1 MEVPTWKP
9 QKIRIIATIN
19 ASLLQNDNLA
29 IQKIYMK
36 ILMWILKANVSIDLY
51 IYKSNA
57 YLKL

>member
-51 IYKSNA
+51 IYRSNA